1 MEEKRLKEILLKESD
16 EFKKA
21 YQEHQVY
28 EKELEKLA
36 QKDFL
41 TPQEELKE
49 KELKKKKLVLKDK
62 MYILMS
68 RYNKSHPS
76 S

>member
-1 MEEKRLKEILLKESD
+1 MDEKKLKEILLKESD

-21 YQEHQVY
+21 FEEHQIY
-28 EKELEKLA
+28 ENELKIFA
-36 QKDFL
+36 QKEFL

-49 KELKKKKLVLKDK
+49 KELKKKKLALKDK
-62 MYILMS
+62 MYTLMS
-68 RYNKSHPS
+68 QYHKSRLS